1 MKVTM
6 NRFLL
11 GCAVLFIAAGCSK
24 EPAAD
29 VMEDDN
35 GPQPIARTTKC
46 TVPNADGVRCD
57 VKTCK
62 ADAASDCSKF
72 QDGCVTHN
80 HTYTGNKDSGTCT
93 RGPLIGSRPTMAHTI
108 RAA

>member
-1 MKVTM
+1 M
-6 NRFLL
+6 NRILL
-11 GCAVLFIAAGCSK
+11 ACALVFIAGCSK
-24 EPAAD
+24 EPA
-29 VMEDDN
+29 EDILEGDN

-72 QDGCVTHN
+72 EDGCVTHN

-93 RGPLIGSRPTMAHTI
+93 RGPLIGNRTRMANAI